1 MSSEEA
7 KAFVID
13 TVLKPAIESQLVSQR
28 VRDITKSQIPWVS
41 NFKKVGDVYRYLL
54 STTRTKD
61 DNVDAL
67 QIVGL
72 RTYEDIIPEFKQR
85 FSSKLTDVS
94 DFSDFSVDQEY
105 SWREVLSV
113 VGQYD
118 TRSGG
123 IQLYKVNEEL
133 DSIAIKVTLNG
144 GKYLNEW
151 LVPDKL
157 LKYYMKSIKGEFKET
172 YVDNSAIINS
182 PNVSIHVFVRQNSQQ
197 KKFVYKGEFRYIKHF
212 DDSGAKWFQL
222 EKYGESLFYSHQEH
236 ETYFEKSVLDSLAS
250 SSKKRRKR
258 LKKASKKP
266 KVRIVTTLV
275 YDRNPDVVAEVL
287 LRANGVCEGC
297 GGNAPFRKRSNDE
310 PYLEVHH
317 EKPLAE
323 NGDDTIE
330 NAIAL
335 CPNCHRERHFG

>member
-182 PNVSIHVFVRQNSQQ
+182 PNVLFM
-197 KKFVYKGEFRYIKHF
+197 
-212 DDSGAKWFQL
+212 
-222 EKYGESLFYSHQEH
+222 SLSD
-236 ETYFEKSVLDSLAS
+236 KIPS
-250 SSKKRRKR
+250 
-258 LKKASKKP
+258 
-266 KVRIVTTLV
+266 
-275 YDRNPDVVAEVL
+275 
-287 LRANGVCEGC
+287 
-297 GGNAPFRKRSNDE
+297 KRSSFT
-310 PYLEVHH
+310 
-317 EKPLAE
+317 KE
-323 NGDDTIE
+323 NSAISNTLMTAVQNGFSWRSME
-330 NAIAL
+330 NL
-335 CPNCHRERHFG
+335 CFIPTKNMRPILKNLFLTP